1 MKKSKVTKIFQVFSI
16 VLLCAVVFAICFL
29 TLSRIDFGE
38 EFFECIFI
46 SSVVAFIALIAYYLQ
61 IFIHE
66 LGHLVFGLL
75 TGYGFS
81 SFRFFSFMLVKINGK
96 FKSKRLTLV
105 GTAGQCLM
113 TPPEPLNGKYP
124 YKLYGLG
131 GVIINLVVAF
141 ISIVLYII
149 FYGNVFL
156 SEFFLGLAAW
166 GLYMAITNGIP
177 MNSGFIYNDGGNVA
191 AMSKSEDARRAMWI
205 ELKINELG
213 KDGVSLKDMPEEYFE
228 IHDEEKLSNHLAFS
242 FGVFAESRLMDE
254 HRFKEARELAN
265 RLLSGEYPSAG
276 IHSCLLTLEKIYCD
290 IVLNG
295 EADVSKLSEKPMV
308 GFMRA
313 MRNFP
318 TVIRTQYAI
327 AKVIDKNE
335 TAAEQYLAQFEKIA
349 PSYPNIADIESE
361 RELIEI
367 VKGVN
372 TKIED

>member
-1 MKKSKVTKIFQVFSI
+1 MKKSRAIKIFQAFSI
-16 VLLCAVVFAICFL
+16 VLLFAVVFAVCFL
-29 TLSRIDFGE
+29 TFSRIDFIGD
-38 EFFECIFI
+38 FFDCIFI

-96 FKSKRLTLV
+96 FKSKRLTIV

-113 TPPEPLNGKYP
+113 TPPEPVDGKYP
-124 YKLYGLG
+124 YKLYSLG
-131 GVIINLVVAF
+131 GVIVNAVVAF
-141 ISIVLYII
+141 ISILLYIV
-149 FYGNVFL
+149 FYSNVFL
-156 SEFFLGLAAW
+156 SEFFLGLASW
-166 GLYMAITNGIP
+166 GLYIAITNGIP
-177 MNSGFIYNDGGNVA
+177 MNTEFICNDGGNVA
-191 AMSKSEDARRAMWI
+191 AMSKSEDARRAMWV

-213 KDGVSLKDMPEEYFE
+213 RDGVSLKDMPEEYFE
-228 IHDEEKLSNHLAFS
+228 IPSEEKLSNHFVFS

-254 HRFKEARELAN
+254 HRFEEARELLN
-265 RLLSGEYPSAG
+265 RLLSGEFPSAG
-276 IHSCLLTLEKIYCD
+276 IHFCLLTLEKIYCD
-290 IVLNG
+290 IVLSG

-308 GFMRA
+308 GFVRA

-327 AKVIDKNE
+327 AKVIDKDE
-335 TAAEQYLAQFEKIA
+335 KAAQQYLDLFEKIA
-349 PSYPNIADIESE
+349 PTFPSSTDIESE

-367 VKGVN
+367 VKSVN
-372 TKIED
+372 TKI